1 MLFKTLL
8 ISGSKSH
15 LPNVTL
21 IMLLKTHLLTLLD
34 LHEQVSVLLQVGLH
48 VLELGL
54 VLLEQILREVDAVE
68 SLEGLPLLGRVEAF
82 VPDGVEFVSE
92 VVDEGFY
99 VGFLHFFKS
108 VHFIFELG

>member
-1 MLFKTLL
+1 M
-8 ISGSKSH
+8 
-15 LPNVTL
+15 
-21 IMLLKTHLLTLLD
+21 KTHLLTLLD

-82 VPDGVEFVSE
+82 VPDDVEFVSE
-92 VVDEGFY
+92 VVDEGFN

-108 VHFIFELG
+108 VHFIF